1 MRPRITAKKVRRE
14 GINLDGREKMT
25 RILAKRPYPPGVH
38 GPQRA
43 SRPTEYGKQLREK
56 QRAKLIYGLMERQFR
71 NVFIKAA
78 HMKGDR
84 GENMVRLL
92 ELRLDNAVFRAGFS
106 KTRAGARQIVSHGHI
121 AVNGRNVNIPSYAVR
136 VGDVFSVR
144 DTKKEK
150 KQWRAFLESVPTVES
165 PSWIVADRH
174 ALTAKI
180 TSLPAGE
187 DLKQLFDTRRIV
199 EFYSR

>member
-121 AVNGRNVNIPSYAVR
+121 AVNGRNVNIPSYTVR